1 MGKTLEYWEKIKDSD
16 LYMSKKIQGKNVF
29 PLCKFLAPKVLE
41 NGSLSP
47 AYAEYEKIIFKPG
60 YVGEIIM
67 RSAYYKMFKKKHDG
81 QPERNISINALN
93 YNGYVP
99 SNTSRT
105 GYVFENTVFPYKLFY
120 EIPSSPS
127 VGKDAFLLENLLEV
141 HIVKDKH
148 GNPLNYEDIYLNPKY
163 ERCHLI
169 KQAKGDETITI
180 KGKEHFKIYPENCYV
195 VDNGT
200 VASSMVAT
208 GRYLLR
214 NTKSGKIKVDIEVY
228 IPNICSAIYPFFD
241 RQQDSYYQ
249 DVRYTVFP
257 QTCFV
262 PLAACAIENFNASLT
277 DDGEVAAD
285 DTQIGLGDI
294 YDFESENQQSDS
306 ETKSSPWW
314 LLPLT
319 YILSNL
325 S

>member
-41 NGSLSP
+41 NGSLYP
-47 AYAEYEKIIFKPG
+47 AYAEYEKTIFKPG
-60 YVGEIIM
+60 YVGQIIM
-67 RSAYYKMFKKKHDG
+67 RNIYFKMFKQHYNGSPYKK
-81 QPERNISINALN
+81 IKIAALN
-93 YNGYVP
+93 YDGYVP
-99 SNTSRT
+99 SNMR
-105 GYVFENTVFPYKLFY
+105 VPEQIEENTIFAYRLPYEVKT
-120 EIPSSPS
+120 SDQS
-127 VGKDAFLLENLLEV
+127 ATLLSNLLKT
-141 HIVKDKH
+141 HIVTDKK
-148 GNPLNYEDIYLNPKY
+148 GNPLTYDDIYQNPAY
-163 ERCHLI
+163 ERCQLI
-169 KQAKGDETITI
+169 KQAKGDETIII

-200 VASSMVAT
+200 VASSLVAT

-228 IPNICSAIYPFFD
+228 IPDICAALYPFAIKRKGKD
-241 RQQDSYYQ
+241 YEN
-249 DVRYTVFP
+249 VRYTVFP

-294 YDFESENQQSDS
+294 YDFESENQQDS

>member
-29 PLCKFLAPKVLE
+29 PLCKFLAPKVL
-41 NGSLSP
+41 NSGYLSP
-47 AYAEYEKIIFKPG
+47 AYAEYEKTILKHG
-60 YVGEIIM
+60 YVGQIIM
-67 RSAYYKMFKKKHDG
+67 RNVHFKMFEQKHDG
-81 QPERNISINALN
+81 TPYRRISISSIG
-93 YNGYVP
+93 YDGYVP
-99 SNTSRT
+99 SNQTVT
-105 GYVFENTVFPYKLFY
+105 GYTIENTIFPYRLSY
-120 EIPSSPS
+120 EVKTPDQS
-127 VGKDAFLLENLLEV
+127 ATLLQNLLKT
-141 HIVKDKH
+141 HIVTDKK
-148 GNPLNYEDIYLNPKY
+148 GNPLTYNDIYQNPQY
-163 ERCHLI
+163 ELCQLI
-169 KQAKGDETITI
+169 KQAKGDETIII

-200 VASSMVAT
+200 VASSLVAT

-228 IPNICSAIYPFFD
+228 IPDIGAALYPFSD
-241 RQQDSYYQ
+241 HHQDSYYQ

-294 YDFESENQQSDS
+294 YDFDSDNQQDS
-306 ETKSSPWW
+306 ETKSSTWW

-319 YILSNL
+319 YVLSNL

>member
-29 PLCKFLAPKVLE
+29 PLCKFLAPKVL
-41 NGSLSP
+41 NSGYLSP
-47 AYAEYEKIIFKPG
+47 AYAEYEKTIFKPG
-60 YVGEIIM
+60 YVGQIIM
-67 RSAYYKMFKKKHDG
+67 RNVYFKMFKQHYNGSPYKK
-81 QPERNISINALN
+81 IKIAALD
-93 YNGYVP
+93 YDGYVP
-99 SNTSRT
+99 SNMR
-105 GYVFENTVFPYKLFY
+105 VPEQIEENTIFPYRLSY
-120 EIPSSPS
+120 EVKTPDQS
-127 VGKDAFLLENLLEV
+127 ATLLQNLLKT
-141 HIVKDKH
+141 HIVTDKN
-148 GNPLNYEDIYLNPKY
+148 GNPLTYDDIYQNPQY
-163 ERCHLI
+163 ERCQLI
-169 KQAKGDETITI
+169 KQAKGDETIII

-228 IPNICSAIYPFFD
+228 IPDICAALYPFAIKRKGKD
-241 RQQDSYYQ
+241 YEN
-249 DVRYTVFP
+249 VHYTVFP

-277 DDGEVAAD
+277 EDGEVATD
-285 DTQIGLGDI
+285 GTQIGLGDI
-294 YDFESENQQSDS
+294 YDFESDNQQDS
-306 ETKSSPWW
+306 ENTSSPWW

-319 YILSNL
+319 YVLSNL

>member
-47 AYAEYEKIIFKPG
+47 AYAEYEKIISEPG
-60 YVGEIIM
+60 YVGQIIM
-67 RSAYYKMFKKKHDG
+67 RNAYFKMFKKKHDG
-81 QPERNISINALN
+81 TPYRRISISAI
-93 YNGYVP
+93 GYDGNVP
-99 SNTSRT
+99 SNKSVT
-105 GYVFENTVFPYKLFY
+105 GYTVENTVFPYSLSYDVKK
-120 EIPSSPS
+120 P
-127 VGKDAFLLENLLEV
+127 GDTATLLTNLLNT
-141 HIVKDKH
+141 HIVTDKK
-148 GNPLNYEDIYLNPKY
+148 GNPLTYNDIYQNPAY
-163 ERCHLI
+163 ERCQLI
-169 KQAKGDETITI
+169 KQAKGDETIII

-214 NTKSGKIKVDIEVY
+214 TTKSGKIKVDIEVY
-228 IPNICSAIYPFFD
+228 IPDICAALYPFAIKRKGKD
-241 RQQDSYYQ
+241 YEN
-249 DVRYTVFP
+249 VRYTVFP

-294 YDFESENQQSDS
+294 YDFESDNQQDS
-306 ETKSSPWW
+306 ENTSSPWW

-319 YILSNL
+319 YVLSNL

>member
-1 MGKTLEYWEKIKDSD
+1 MGKKLEYWEKIKDSD
-16 LYMSKKIQGKNVF
+16 LYMSNKIQGKNVF

-41 NGSLSP
+41 SGYLSP
-47 AYAEYEKIIFKPG
+47 AYAEYEKTIFKPG
-60 YVGEIIM
+60 YVGQIIM
-67 RSAYYKMFKKKHDG
+67 RNVYFKMFEQHYNGSPYKKIK
-81 QPERNISINALN
+81 IAALN
-93 YNGYVP
+93 YDGYVP
-99 SNTSRT
+99 SNMR
-105 GYVFENTVFPYKLFY
+105 VPEQIEENTIFAYRLPYEVKT
-120 EIPSSPS
+120 SDQS
-127 VGKDAFLLENLLEV
+127 ATLLQNLLKT
-141 HIVKDKH
+141 HIVTDKK
-148 GNPLNYEDIYLNPKY
+148 GNQLTYDDIYLNPQY
-163 ERCHLI
+163 ERCQLI
-169 KQAKGDETITI
+169 KQAKGDETIVI

-208 GRYLLR
+208 GRFLLR
-214 NTKSGKIKVDIEVY
+214 TTKSGKIKVDIEVY
-228 IPNICSAIYPFFD
+228 IPDICAAIYPFSD
-241 RQQDSYYQ
+241 RHQDSYYQ

-294 YDFESENQQSDS
+294 YDFESDNQQDS
-306 ETKSSPWW
+306 ENTSSPWW

-319 YILSNL
+319 YVLSNL